1 MLEILRNLGISIGL
15 EGEAVQIFGYALL
28 ITLIL
33 IFAYIANIIVKR
45 ILLRIVALFVKQSKT
60 KWDDVLLE
68 HKFFSRLA
76 HVAPAL
82 IFYFSAPLLPEIAS
96 IIDRLAVAYIL
107 FATLLVIFSFLDS
120 LVSIYQSYEVSKQ
133 RPLKGYS
140 QLVKILVTLTLVI
153 VIISTLMGKSPM
165 LLLGGL
171 GAMTAVLLLIFKDS
185 ILGLV
190 ASVQIS
196 TNNMIQLGDWIEM
209 PKYGAD
215 GDVIDISLHTIK
227 VQNWDKTITMIPSY
241 AMISDSFR
249 NWRGMAESGGRRIMR
264 SIHIDMTS
272 IRFLKEE
279 DIQKFDKFQILQ
291 PYIKQKVSELA
302 EYNKKNNVD
311 DSSYINGRRLTNIG
325 TFRAYISAYLKKN
338 PNIHPDMTFL
348 VRQLPPSEL
357 GLPIQLY
364 VFSNDQNWVRYEAIQ
379 SDIMDH
385 LLAVVPLFDLRVY
398 QNPTGYDFRNLT
410 KTD

>member
-1 MLEILRNLGISIGL
+1 MLEILQDLGIKIGL
-15 EGEAVQIFGYALL
+15 EGDAVQFFGYALL
-28 ITLIL
+28 IALIL
-33 IFAYIANIIVKR
+33 IVAYIANLIVKR

-82 IFYFSAPLLPEIAS
+82 IFYFSAPLLPVLSS
-96 IIDRLAVAYIL
+96 IIDRLSIAYIL

-249 NWRGMAESGGRRIMR
+249 NWRGMTESGGRRIMR
-264 SIHIDMTS
+264 SINIDMTS

-279 DIQKFDKFQILQ
+279 DIENFDKFQILQ
-291 PYIKQKVSELA
+291 PYLKQKVSELT

-325 TFRAYISAYLKKN
+325 TFRAYITAYLKKN

-348 VRQLPPSEL
+348 IRQLAPTDK
-357 GLPIQLY
+357 GLPIQMY

-385 LLAVVPLFDLRVY
+385 LLAVIPMFDLRVY
-398 QNPTGYDFRNLT
+398 QNPTGHDFRQFG
-410 KTD
+410 K